1 LREKGEK
8 NVHRAS
14 AGLEGMRIVR
24 SQILPPWLLS
34 SLVMFAVRYFSLLK
48 GKKGD
53 FEKER
58 VAEAAD

>member
-1 LREKGEK
+1 
-8 NVHRAS
+8 
-14 AGLEGMRIVR
+14 MRIVR